1 MRIKML
7 NIFATTSIALLG
19 FASSAIALDVPCA
32 DNYSSYREKLL
43 ERNWSPYPCL
53 SPPLTDDQFPEVCK
67 GTIRKAIGH
76 AEWQD
81 NRGNQMMMPVHH
93 LAKGG
98 YCVEPSYRGYQE
110 VRRNES

>member
-1 MRIKML
+1 ML

-98 YCVEPSYRGYQE
+98 YCVEPSFRGYAE
-110 VRRNES
+110 VNRDEE

>member
-1 MRIKML
+1 ML